1 MQKRAKHTFLL
12 TLQRDKQIKYYTHLT
27 KQLYRMKT
35 LLSSKGRIFRSIL
48 SMLCLALLF
57 PAMAMGQ
64 TKASGV
70 VIDNFGD
77 PVLGA
82 SVVEKGTTNGCT
94 TDLDGKFELTVKNG
108 ATIVISFVG
117 FTSQE
122 LKAAAN
128 MNVTLEE
135 DSKTLE
141 ETIVVGYGVQ
151 KKSSLTG
158 AVSQVKS
165 EDMQARTITN
175 ANQALQGKTA
185 GVQVLSSSAKPG
197 ASPSVRIRGISSNGD
212 SSPLYV
218 VDGRIAG
225 DIGGIDPND
234 IESMEVL
241 KDGASAAIYGAA
253 AGNGVILITTKKG
266 KGNGKISYEFQITSQ
281 SMARVPEVMN
291 AEQYIEYFTEPGF
304 ITLENFY
311 KNWDFKTNTNWA
323 DVAFENSL
331 MMRHNATFQAGSDKG
346 TNLYCVCC
354 A

>member
-1 MQKRAKHTFLL
+1 
-12 TLQRDKQIKYYTHLT
+12 
-27 KQLYRMKT
+27 MKT
-35 LLSSKGRIFRSIL
+35 LLSSKGRTFRSIL

-57 PAMAMGQ
+57 PVMAMGQ

-108 ATIVISFVG
+108 ATLVISFVG

-165 EDMQARTITN
+165 EDMQARTITD
-175 ANQALQGKTA
+175 
-185 GVQVLSSSAKPG
+185 
-197 ASPSVRIRGISSNGD
+197 AS
-212 SSPLYV
+212 
-218 VDGRIAG
+218 
-225 DIGGIDPND
+225 
-234 IESMEVL
+234 
-241 KDGASAAIYGAA
+241 
-253 AGNGVILITTKKG
+253 
-266 KGNGKISYEFQITSQ
+266 
-281 SMARVPEVMN
+281 
-291 AEQYIEYFTEPGF
+291 
-304 ITLENFY
+304 
-311 KNWDFKTNTNWA
+311 
-323 DVAFENSL
+323 
-331 MMRHNATFQAGSDKG
+331 
-346 TNLYCVCC
+346 
-354 A
+354 